1 MSRAATDVPLARDAS
16 QRFLP
21 WLVAFMVYL
30 AVLAFLGALAV
41 HKGIQRWDSG
51 LAGHLTV
58 EIPLTQSENGAD
70 DQDTRVAQALHLL
83 QGTKGVIGAAQLAPS
98 EIAKLLEPWLGT
110 SALDEELPLPAL
122 IAVTIDS
129 AAPPDL
135 ATLAASLEQAVPGA
149 LVDDHQRW
157 LGRLLDL
164 ARSVQIIAALIVL
177 LVATAAIL
185 AIIFVTRTGLSIH
198 RQVIELLHLIGAH
211 DAYIARQFQRHALKL
226 GLRGGIIGM
235 ALALATVLP
244 VAGLLARADSALL
257 PQVSLSPIEWGILML
272 MPVATA
278 LVAMI
283 TARLTVL
290 GTLSRMP

>member
-1 MSRAATDVPLARDAS
+1 MSGAVTDVPLARDAS

-58 EIPLTQSENGAD
+58 EIPLPQGEDGAGDQEN
-70 DQDTRVAQALHLL
+70 RIAQALRLL

-135 ATLAASLEQAVPGA
+135 AALAARLEQAAPGA

-157 LGRLLDL
+157 LGRLLAL
-164 ARSVQIIAALIVL
+164 ARSIQIIAAVIVL
-177 LVATAAIL
+177 LVATSAIL
-185 AIIFVTRTGLSIH
+185 AIVFVTRTGLSIH

-226 GLRGGIIGM
+226 GLRGGTIGV
-235 ALALATVLP
+235 ALALVTVLP
-244 VAGLLARADSALL
+244 VVGLLARADSALL
-257 PQVSLSPIEWGILML
+257 PEVSLSPLEWAILL
-272 MPVATA
+272 FMPVATA
-278 LVAMI
+278 LVAMV

>member
-1 MSRAATDVPLARDAS
+1 MSGAVTDVPLARDAS

-58 EIPLTQSENGAD
+58 EIPPPEDETGEAD
-70 DQDTRVAQALHLL
+70 RETRIEQVVRLL
-83 QGTKGVIGAAQLAPS
+83 QGTEGVTSAAQLAPS

-122 IAVTIDS
+122 VAVTIDA

-135 ATLAASLEQAVPGA
+135 ALLAGRLEDAAPGA

-164 ARSVQIIAALIVL
+164 ARSVQIIAAVIVL
-177 LVATAAIL
+177 LVATCAIL
-185 AIIFVTRTGLSIH
+185 AIVFVTRTGLSIH

-226 GLRGGIIGM
+226 GFRGGIIGL
-235 ALALATVLP
+235 ALALVTVLP
-244 VAGLLARADSALL
+244 VAGLLARAESAVL
-257 PQVSLSPIEWGILML
+257 PEVSLSPVEWGILISMPL
-272 MPVATA
+272 MAA
-278 LVAMI
+278 LVAMV

>member
-1 MSRAATDVPLARDAS
+1 MSRTVTDVPLARDAS

-30 AVLAFLGALAV
+30 AVLALLGALAV

-58 EIPLTQSENGAD
+58 EIPPPEGETGEAD
-70 DQDTRVAQALHLL
+70 RDTRIGQVVRLL
-83 QGTKGVIGAAQLAPS
+83 QGTEGVTSAAQLAPS

-122 IAVTIDS
+122 IAVTIDA

-135 ATLAASLEQAVPGA
+135 ALLAGRLEQTAPGA

-164 ARSVQIIAALIVL
+164 ARSVEIIAAVIVL
-177 LVATAAIL
+177 LVATCAIL
-185 AIIFVTRTGLSIH
+185 AIVFVTRTGLSIH

-226 GLRGGIIGM
+226 GFRGGIIGL
-235 ALALATVLP
+235 ALALVTVLP
-244 VAGLLARADSALL
+244 VAGLLARTDSAVL
-257 PQVSLSPIEWGILML
+257 PEVSLSPVEWGVLIS
-272 MPVATA
+272 MP
-278 LVAMI
+278 LVAALIAMV

>member
-1 MSRAATDVPLARDAS
+1 MSRAVTDVPLARDAS

-30 AVLAFLGALAV
+30 AVLAFLGALTV

-58 EIPLTQSENGAD
+58 EIPPPQGEIGEG
-70 DQDTRVAQALHLL
+70 DQESRIGKVLRLL
-83 QGTKGVIGAAQLAPS
+83 QGTEGVTSAAQLAPS

-122 IAVTIDS
+122 IAVTIDA

-135 ATLAASLEQAVPGA
+135 TVLAERLEQAAPGA

-157 LGRLLDL
+157 LGQLLDL
-164 ARSVQIIAALIVL
+164 ARSVEIIAAVIVL
-177 LVATAAIL
+177 LVATSAVL
-185 AIIFVTRTGLSIH
+185 AIVFVTRTGLSIH

-211 DAYIARQFQRHALKL
+211 DAYIARQFQRHALRL
-226 GLRGGIIGM
+226 GLRGGVIG
-235 ALALATVLP
+235 LALAMVTVLP
-244 VAGLLARADSALL
+244 VAGLLARAESALL
-257 PQVSLSPIEWGILML
+257 PEVSLSPVEWGILIF
-272 MPVATA
+272 MPLATA
-278 LVAMI
+278 LVAMV

>member
-1 MSRAATDVPLARDAS
+1 M
-16 QRFLP
+16 
-21 WLVAFMVYL
+21 
-30 AVLAFLGALAV
+30 
-41 HKGIQRWDSG
+41 
-51 LAGHLTV
+51 
-58 EIPLTQSENGAD
+58 
-70 DQDTRVAQALHLL
+70 
-83 QGTKGVIGAAQLAPS
+83 IGAAQLAPS

-135 ATLAASLEQAVPGA
+135 AALAARLEQAAPGA

-157 LGRLLDL
+157 LGRLLAL
-164 ARSVQIIAALIVL
+164 ARSIQIIAAVIVL
-177 LVATAAIL
+177 LVATSAIL
-185 AIIFVTRTGLSIH
+185 AIVFVTRTGLSIH

-226 GLRGGIIGM
+226 GLRGGTIGV
-235 ALALATVLP
+235 ALALVTVLP
-244 VAGLLARADSALL
+244 VVGLLARADSALL
-257 PQVSLSPIEWGILML
+257 PEVSLSPVEWAILL
-272 MPVATA
+272 FMPVATA
-278 LVAMI
+278 LVAMV